1 MREKDLYRTY
11 TLSEVFYE
19 LKKLRAVTLNSGKSY
34 LTEVSKKQRILF
46 EKFDVP
52 VPVTPSY

>member
-1 MREKDLYRTY
+1 MKEQDLYKSY
-11 TLSEVFYE
+11 TLSEVIYE

-34 LTEVSKKQRILF
+34 LTEISKKQKMLL

-52 VPVTPSY
+52 IPVAP